1 MPEMS
6 RYELFS
12 AAAKGDIKGY
22 RDRLKGDGTF
32 QFCEQVTQLQ
42 KLNSHINVHLLTYLF
57 GERIGAHMAQTFVT
71 VHERNLL
78 SFFSRMSSEYRFF
91 VLHELKNNEQLFLHC
106 YAPEKK
112 S

>member
-12 AAAKGDIKGY
+12 AAAKADIKGY

-42 KLNSHINVHLLTYLF
+42 KLNSHINIHLLTYLF
-57 GERIGAHMAQTFVT
+57 GERLGGHMAQTFVT

-78 SFFSRMSSEYRFF
+78 SLFSRMSSEFRFF
-91 VLHELKNNEQLFLHC
+91 ILHELKNNEQLFLHS
-106 YAPEKK
+106 YPPEKK